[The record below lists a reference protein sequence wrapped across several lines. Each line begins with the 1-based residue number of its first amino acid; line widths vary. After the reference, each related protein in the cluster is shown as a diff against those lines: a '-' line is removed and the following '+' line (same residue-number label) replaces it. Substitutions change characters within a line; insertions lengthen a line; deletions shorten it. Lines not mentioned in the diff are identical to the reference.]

1 MLTDLYCLT
10 VLEARG
16 LRLSVSRVGF
26 YIYLTKIIFF
36 FFGCAGSLLWCLGLS
51 LVVASRGYPLGV
63 VCRFLIAVASL
74 VAEYVF

>member
-1 MLTDLYCLT
+1 MYCLT

-16 LRLSVSRVGF
+16 LRLGVSRVGF
-26 YIYLTKIIFF
+26 CIYLTKIFF
-36 FFGCAGSLLWCLGLS
+36 LFFGCAGSLLWCLGLS
-51 LVVASRGYPLGV
+51 LVVASRGYSLVV